1 MLRAQQARSATP
13 HKFYQQPH
21 PSPCPTPPPSGPSA
35 AAPAANP
42 DATAATTGRNSPIR
56 AATPEATN
64 ERHEP
69 SEAHPSTRTNGR
81 SICSVTTPLSS
92 THRPH
97 ANTSSV
103 AHNPGSSAP
112 HPPTIPTLPP
122 HHRELLISPH
132 QTCHRLM
139 RFPRKRFQHPPNH
152 PLTSNQKT
160 GYLPHRH
167 PHPNRARHLKNR
179 INNPTRHPRRPQQ
192 HPTHHINTTRINT
205 QTLKHNPPP
214 SPKYPRHN
222 KHATNTNPT
231 PPPTKQHTNHL
242 WITPTEAPPTTHP
255 PDPNHMQTTPPGG
268 NVRFSVVTSTRLRTD
283 TPSATMRKS

>member
-81 SICSVTTPLSS
+81 SIFSVTTPLSS
-92 THRPH
+92 THRRAH
-97 ANTSSV
+97 AITSSV
-103 AHNPGSSAP
+103 AHNPGSSPP
-112 HPPTIPTLPP
+112 HTPTIPTLPP

-132 QTCHRLM
+132 QPRHRLI
-139 RFPRKRFQHPPNH
+139 RLPRKRLQHPRKH
-152 PLTSNQKT
+152 PLTNNQKT
-160 GYLPHRH
+160 
-167 PHPNRARHLKNR
+167 RHL
-179 INNPTRHPRRPQQ
+179 PPP
-192 HPTHHINTTRINT
+192 PP
-205 QTLKHNPPP
+205 PPP
-214 SPKYPRHN
+214 SP
-222 KHATNTNPT
+222 
-231 PPPTKQHTNHL
+231 PPPPKPTNNN
-242 WITPTEAPPTTHP
+242 PPP
-255 PDPNHMQTTPPGG
+255 PPP
-268 NVRFSVVTSTRLRTD
+268 
-283 TPSATMRKS
+283 P

>member
-69 SEAHPSTRTNGR
+69 SEAHPSTPTNGR

-92 THRPH
+92 THPP
-97 ANTSSV
+97 AT
-103 AHNPGSSAP
+103 
-112 HPPTIPTLPP
+112 PTIPTLPP

-132 QTCHRLM
+132 QPRHRLI
-139 RFPRKRFQHPPNH
+139 RLPRKRLQHPRKH

-160 GYLPHRH
+160 RY
-167 PHPNRARHLKNR
+167 
-179 INNPTRHPRRPQQ
+179 
-192 HPTHHINTTRINT
+192 
-205 QTLKHNPPP
+205 
-214 SPKYPRHN
+214 
-222 KHATNTNPT
+222 
-231 PPPTKQHTNHL
+231 
-242 WITPTEAPPTTHP
+242 
-255 PDPNHMQTTPPGG
+255 
-268 NVRFSVVTSTRLRTD
+268 
-283 TPSATMRKS
+283 